1 MICQACKKEFDE
13 YESPICEDCLR
24 KIWHK
29 SNETPTNEWATK
41 FSRQRPPSIGQQKHL
56 ANLYRGFHWDHNVNY
71 STHKDF
77 PGHEIIQKSGEC
89 SCGENCDASSKFK
102 QFLEILPNNGFRTSP
117 IIFVLKGVRDEYNW
131 KVDPSE
137 IPIKQIKAL
146 WDPRHPPKNKTNE
159 PEETNSFFA
168 RLRRRRGWTSGDCEQ
183 CGHPQTAH
191 KGNNVCDVEG
201 CDCKSIGSN
210 QIYEEWPTPLHYTRS
225 IAKQVNAF
233 ETKRFKNAE
242 FEWKMK
248 NVRLRSNSGQFT
260 FVLPCEI
267 EGEKKVI
274 RLFTE
279 KKPNITE
286 RYEQLSQ
293 FFQENS
299 IIEKIPELVDF
310 DFYKDELNVQTKSD
324 SGAISRK
331 YDLIEMDRVLGD
343 PLDEFI
349 SKNFQN
355 SSKLL
360 DIADQFSE
368 FVEKLESNKIG
379 HGDLHPKNIIID
391 SDQKMK
397 LIDYDCFYIP
407 PFKGDESPESGQS
420 DFQHPSRSKKGSN
433 FPKYDETIDRFSSIV
448 IYLSLL
454 IISKEPKIYD
464 EKYSENILFSEE
476 IFDSLRE
483 GEVPNLIEN
492 IKIISD
498 EKIKNLMKYLLEY
511 IKSDSPQIKA
521 LSEIIKNVR

>member
-1 MICQACKKEFDE
+1 MKCKVCEKEFDE

-29 SNETPTNEWATK
+29 SNETPTNEWATR
-41 FSRQRPPSIGQQKHL
+41 FSRQRPPTVGQQKHL
-56 ANLYRGFHWDHNVNY
+56 ANLYRGFHWDSNVNY

-77 PGHEIIQKSGEC
+77 PEHEINQKSGEC

-102 QFLEILPNNGFRTSP
+102 QFLEILPNNAFRTSP
-117 IIFVLKGVRDEYNW
+117 IIFVLKGVRDEHNW

-146 WDPRHPPKNKTNE
+146 WDPRHPPKNKTND
-159 PEETNSFFA
+159 PEKTNSFFD
-168 RLRRRRGWTSGDCEQ
+168 RLRRSRLREKASD
-183 CGHPQTAH
+183 
-191 KGNNVCDVEG
+191 
-201 CDCKSIGSN
+201 SN

-233 ETKRFKNAE
+233 ETERFKNAD
-242 FEWKMK
+242 FEWKIP

-279 KKPNITE
+279 KKDNITE

-407 PFKGDESPESGQS
+407 PFKEDESPESGQS

-476 IFDSLRE
+476 IFDSLRD

-498 EKIKNLMKYLLEY
+498 EKIKNLMKHLLEY
-511 IKSDSPQIKA
+511 IKSDSPQIKS

>member
-1 MICQACKKEFDE
+1 MTCEVCKKEFDN
-13 YESPICEDCLR
+13 YESPICDNCLR
-24 KIWHK
+24 KIWNE
-29 SNETPTNEWATK
+29 SNEEMTNKWVKYLNVQKPTTLRQKKYLATMYRK
-41 FSRQRPPSIGQQKHL
+41 FDWIDDVD
-56 ANLYRGFHWDHNVNY
+56 YTTDE
-71 STHKDF
+71 DF
-77 PGHEIIQKSGEC
+77 PGHEINLNSGEC
-89 SCGENCDASSKFK
+89 SCGKNCAASSKFSEI
-102 QFLEILPNNGFRTSP
+102 LEILPENSLRTSP
-117 IIFVLKGVRDEYNW
+117 ILYVLEKLSKQY
-131 KVDPSE
+131 KIIQSE
-137 IPIKQIKAL
+137 IPIEQINAL
-146 WDPRHPPKNKTNE
+146 WDPTLPPKNKTNNA
-159 PEETNSFFA
+159 EETNPLFKK
-168 RLRRRRGWTSGDCEQ
+168 LRKKFLGEETS
-183 CGHPQTAH
+183 
-191 KGNNVCDVEG
+191 V
-201 CDCKSIGSN
+201 SN
-210 QIYEEWPTPLHYTRS
+210 QTHVEWPHYVHYTRS
-225 IAKQVNAF
+225 IAKKEKTFGN
-233 ETKRFKNAE
+233 EKFKNAD
-242 FEWKMK
+242 FEWRVP
-248 NVRLRSNSGQFT
+248 NAILVQRNGQFT
-260 FVLPCEI
+260 FVVPCKI
-267 EGEKKVI
+267 EGEKKAI

-391 SDQKMK
+391 NDQKMK
-397 LIDYDCFYIP
+397 LIDYDCFYIDR
-407 PFKGDESPESGQS
+407 FEGQKSPESGQS

-492 IKIISD
+492 IKGISD
-498 EKIKNLMKYLLEY
+498 EKIKNLMKHLLEY

>member
-1 MICQACKKEFDE
+1 MICQVCKKEFHE

-24 KIWHK
+24 EIWHK
-29 SNETPTNEWATK
+29 SNETNTNVWAERFSISDPPTL
-41 FSRQRPPSIGQQKHL
+41 RQRKFL
-56 ANLYRGFHWDHNVNY
+56 AQLYRGFDWIDDVDY
-71 STHKDF
+71 TTHEDF
-77 PGHEIIQKSGEC
+77 PGHEINLNSGKC

-102 QFLEILPNNGFRTSP
+102 QVLDILPDNSFHTSP
-117 IIFVLKGVRDEYNW
+117 IIFVLKGVRDQHPQI
-131 KVDPSE
+131 DISE
-137 IPIKQIKAL
+137 IPIKQINGL
-146 WDPRHPPKNKTNE
+146 LNPRFNTIIKTNNA
-159 PEETNSFFA
+159 EETNPLFKK
-168 RLRRRRGWTSGDCEQ
+168 LRKKFLGEKTS
-183 CGHPQTAH
+183 
-191 KGNNVCDVEG
+191 
-201 CDCKSIGSN
+201 GSN
-210 QIYEEWPTPLHYTRS
+210 QIHVEWPHYVHYTRS
-225 IAKQVNAF
+225 IAKKEKTF
-233 ETKRFKNAE
+233 YTEKFKNTD
-242 FEWKMK
+242 FEWIVPNAMLVQR
-248 NVRLRSNSGQFT
+248 NGQFT
-260 FVLPCEI
+260 FVVPCKI
-267 EGEKKVI
+267 EGEKKAI

-279 KKPNITE
+279 KKPNITK
-286 RYEQLSQ
+286 RYEQMSQ
-293 FFQENS
+293 FFKENS

-310 DFYKDELNVQTKSD
+310 NFYKEELSVTTKSD
-324 SGAISRK
+324 SGVVSKK
-331 YDLIEMDRVLGD
+331 YPLVEMDWVEGIS
-343 PLDEFI
+343 LDEFI
-349 SKNFQN
+349 LENFQN

-407 PFKGDESPESGQS
+407 PFKEDESPESGQS

-454 IISKEPKIYD
+454 IISKEPEIYD
-464 EKYSENILFSEE
+464 EKNSENILFSEE

-492 IKIISD
+492 IKGISD
-498 EKIKNLMKYLLEY
+498 EKIKNLMKHLLEY